1 MKYYKNK
8 KEGFSLLELILAI
21 AIFSIGSV
29 ALATLLIDANL
40 STRLGGE
47 RTEALFYAK
56 EGVEAVR
63 SIRDNSWSDLTDG
76 TYGLSNIDGAWA
88 LAADPDL
95 IDNKYTRSVEINET
109 ATSTKSINISV
120 VWNVN
125 PGRTASTS
133 LLTILTDWKQ

>member
-1 MKYYKNK
+1 MNKMK
-8 KEGFSLLELILAI
+8 GFSLLELILAI

-40 STRLGGE
+40 STRLSGE

-63 SIRDNSWSDLTDG
+63 SIRDSSWSDLTDG

-109 ATSTKSINISV
+109 ATSTKSINVSV